1 MPAHGQRWRDDP
13 GLIDC
18 HTHLVF
24 GGSRA
29 DEFEA
34 RLEGV
39 SYEEIARHGGGI
51 ISTVRDTRE
60 ASEDELFAAALPR
73 LDALLADGVTTVEIK
88 SGYGLD
94 VENELKMLRVARRLG
109 EARPVR
115 VVTSLLGAHAL
126 PPEYADD
133 SDGYIDLV
141 CQAMIPAAADEGL
154 ADAVDVFCEKIAFS
168 VAQCE
173 RVFEAAQAHGLPIK
187 AHAEQLSNL
196 GGSAMAARHGALS
209 ADHIE
214 YLDDAGI
221 AAMRDAGSVAVILPG
236 AFHTLRETQQPPITG
251 LREAGVPMA
260 VATDANPGSSPLFMP
275 TLMLNLACTLFRL
288 TPREALAG
296 MTAHGA
302 RALGFAELG
311 RLREGAPATC
321 VSGTSTLRR
330 SSPMPS
336 SPVDSVSASSPAN
349 PWRSSLMA
357 NEIDMSLWQV
367 AATPS
372 PTVTAGTSASRPFRR
387 RPSGMCPSRLRQRCR
402 RGPQP
407 GRVGAAAGPSAIRRA
422 LAPLAWHREAPAFD
436 AGDVT
441 CEDDALEAAQAALAE
456 RLAPLLDAGH
466 LHRAGRRPRDRLCQ
480 LASLARHLAP
490 RETPPRVGIIN
501 LDAHFDL
508 RDPGHVRSSG
518 TPFSQIAEDC
528 HARGWPFRYACLGIS
543 RAANTRAL
551 FQRARALDV
560 LVRED
565 RDVTPTRL
573 DTIQR
578 DLERFIAHCD
588 RLYLTI
594 DLDVLPACEAPG
606 VSAPAARGVPL
617 ALLEP
622 LIETVRDSGKLCLA
636 DIAELNPDHDID
648 DRTARVAARLIH
660 LLTLNG

>member
-1 MPAHGQRWRDDP
+1 MTHPRTRLLWQDVTVFDGQETLPDAMAVIVEDDRIQSLIPMRELSSEHAETCRLMGSGGVMTP
-13 GLIDC
+13 GLVDC

-24 GGSRA
+24 GGGRA

-34 RLEGV
+34 RLEGA
-39 SYEEIARHGGGI
+39 SYEEIARRGGGI
-51 ISTVRDTRE
+51 ISTVRDTRA
-60 ASEDELFAAALPR
+60 ASEEELFAAALPR

-126 PPEYADD
+126 PPEYRDD

-141 CQAMIPAAADEGL
+141 CQAMIPAAAAEGL

-236 AFHTLRETQQPPITG
+236 AFHTLRETQRPPIAG

-302 RALGFAELG
+302 RALGMPELG
-311 RLREGAPATC
+311 RLHEGAPADLC
-321 VSGTSTLRR
+321 LWNI
-330 SSPMPS
+330 
-336 SPVDSVSASSPAN
+336 DSPAELAYAIQ
-349 PWRSSLMA
+349 P
-357 NEIDMSLWQV
+357 
-367 AATPS
+367 
-372 PTVTAGTSASRPFRR
+372 G
-387 RPSGMCPSRLRQRCR
+387 RLRQRVVA
-402 RGPQP
+402 GQP
-407 GRVGAAAGPSAIRRA
+407 VEE
-422 LAPLAWHREAPAFD
+422 LAH
-436 AGDVT
+436 G
-441 CEDDALEAAQAALAE
+441 Q
-456 RLAPLLDAGH
+456 
-466 LHRAGRRPRDRLCQ
+466 
-480 LASLARHLAP
+480 
-490 RETPPRVGIIN
+490 
-501 LDAHFDL
+501 
-508 RDPGHVRSSG
+508 
-518 TPFSQIAEDC
+518 
-528 HARGWPFRYACLGIS
+528 
-543 RAANTRAL
+543 
-551 FQRARALDV
+551 
-560 LVRED
+560 
-565 RDVTPTRL
+565 
-573 DTIQR
+573 
-578 DLERFIAHCD
+578 
-588 RLYLTI
+588 
-594 DLDVLPACEAPG
+594 
-606 VSAPAARGVPL
+606 
-617 ALLEP
+617 
-622 LIETVRDSGKLCLA
+622 
-636 DIAELNPDHDID
+636 
-648 DRTARVAARLIH
+648 
-660 LLTLNG
+660 